1 MNQQLPPPDPST
13 FQPAPA
19 ARSHR
24 GRTILAAV
32 AGAAA
37 TVGLL
42 GVVPNLASANNA
54 APPTSTA
61 AAAET
66 TAPDS
71 TPPDTSAG
79 DEPITCVGTVA
90 VTDAQNGKPLVSSD
104 TSGNCEKLFGLP
116 FPIDDKALAA
126 FDKCMT
132 GILGELP
139 KFDPTGTVTVDGT
152 DGPSVYQ
159 FGDSDGTITITKSGD
174 KISASTTGAVIK
186 TDLGRIDDVFGEHAD
201 AVKACNDLLPDLP
214 AIDIT
219 IGDAPLINIHGH
231 EKSPTTNAPPT
242 TAG

>member
-13 FQPAPA
+13 VHPAPP

-61 AAAET
+61 ATSAT
-66 TAPDS
+66 TAPGS

-79 DEPITCVGTVA
+79 VEPITCIGTVA
-90 VTDAQNGKPLVSSD
+90 VTDGQHGKPVVSSD
-104 TSGNCEKLFGLP
+104 TSGDCEKLFGLP
-116 FPIDDKALAA
+116 FPIDEKALAA
-126 FDKCMT
+126 FDKCMS

-139 KFDPTGTVTVDGT
+139 KFDPNGTVTVDGS
-152 DGPSVYQ
+152 DGPSIYQ
-159 FGDSDGTITITKSGD
+159 FGDGDGTITITKSGD
-174 KISASTTGAVIK
+174 TISASSTGAVTK
-186 TDLGRIDDVFGEHAD
+186 TDLNKIDEVFGEHAD
-201 AVKACNDLLPDLP
+201 EAEACNVLLPDVTG
-214 AIDIT
+214 IHIN
-219 IGDAPLINIHGH
+219 IGDGSTPAD
-231 EKSPTTNAPPT
+231 APPT
-242 TAG
+242 TGG